1 MSDKIALS
9 YIICGDVDGGTYRN
23 HTEVQA
29 NNCDVTILKGP
40 VSLRRT
46 TYLTPNRLEMT
57 FNYRTEVAI
66 SFEMARALLIKL
78 KDMDLEDDEPEENE

>member
-1 MSDKIALS
+1 
-9 YIICGDVDGGTYRN
+9 
-23 HTEVQA
+23 
-29 NNCDVTILKGP
+29 
-40 VSLRRT
+40 
-46 TYLTPNRLEMT
+46 MT